1 MNEYPTYVKH
11 CLLAAISQM
20 TARKDEFVKQP
31 GRDFSRNRKI
41 SLDHLVFF
49 LVGAEA
55 STMQF
60 ELQKFSFLF
69 PESLSGLPSCSAMF
83 QRRSKL
89 SRDAMPAVFAGFNK
103 QFPTKLTNGLHL
115 LAVDGTQ
122 INIAYDLKDRENH
135 HFSHQWYVR
144 GYNDLHM
151 VALQDLGTQKYLDAI
166 IQNGTEKNEHAALC
180 ELVQRSSLPLEK
192 TVLAADRGF
201 ASFNFFLHAEQ
212 VGCHYVVRANDAYVR
227 NLLGSASLPDALDT
241 HIKLYLTRS
250 RATGFRKHP
259 EHPELYRVISSRT
272 TFDFIEPGAQEEIP
286 VSLRIVRF
294 QLKDGIFENIIT
306 NLSLEEFPPERLK
319 WIYRKRWGIETS
331 FRNLKCIL
339 ALEQFRSK
347 KPEHILQEI
356 WARLILYNFCMEI
369 VSHAKL
375 PEKIRKHP
383 HKIDIANA
391 LRTCHYFLRRPPG
404 HENDLNI
411 MELIERAHSPVRPD
425 RMAARRHRPHFPKS
439 FQYRSA

>member
-347 KPEHILQEI
+347 KTEHILQEI

-383 HKIDIANA
+383 HKIDIANVP
-391 LRTCHYFLRRPPG
+391 LFLAAPSRP
-404 HENDLNI
+404 
-411 MELIERAHSPVRPD
+411 
-425 RMAARRHRPHFPKS
+425 
-439 FQYRSA
+439 

>member
-180 ELVQRSSLPLEK
+180 EPVQRSSLPLEK

-272 TFDFIEPGAQEEIP
+272 TFDFIEAGAQEEIP

>member
-383 HKIDIANA
+383 HKIDIANVP
-391 LRTCHYFLRRPPG
+391 LFLAAPSRP
-404 HENDLNI
+404 
-411 MELIERAHSPVRPD
+411 
-425 RMAARRHRPHFPKS
+425 
-439 FQYRSA
+439 